1 MRTTTRS
8 TILGMAALLNLNEQ
22 VRADSGYPEMDDLIN
37 HFDGYSSTAY
47 EATSEDG
54 YISTIF

>member
-1 MRTTTRS
+1 
-8 TILGMAALLNLNEQ
+8 MAALLNLNEQ

-54 YISTIF
+54 YISTIFQVHGST